1 MKVRT
6 GFDFDEKYD
15 LYYKMVY
22 KICVTYL
29 GNKQDAEDSF
39 QEVFVK
45 LAYRAPDF
53 VHREDEKAWLIRI
66 AINHCKNILKS
77 A

>member
-1 MKVRT
+1 MKIRP

-15 LYYKMVY
+15 LYHKMVY

-29 GNKQDAEDSF
+29 GNKQDAEDAF